1 MNFSLME
8 LWNHTGMFARAVLVL
23 FALGSAGVLLGF
35 SVSWGRARI
44 ERRGA
49 AGASGAAAVE
59 WEGAVCPAHAM
70 PARGTCTR
78 CGAFVCAEC
87 PVGQRCQRCLERIQ
101 GDGGGAVVAP
111 GLSLATLGGLS
122 FFMMLVGFARVFGKG
137 GALSTDD
144 ADLLGVVPLGLP
156 LLGGLLMTVAGIQ
169 MARNRSYG
177 LAIAGAVLAII
188 PVTNACCGIS
198 AGVGIWSLVVLRR
211 ADVKAV
217 FAAERE
223 EAEREAR
230 GRG

>member
-1 MNFSLME
+1 MNFSLMD
-8 LWNHTGMFARAVLVL
+8 LWNHTGMFAHAVLVL
-23 FALGSAGVLLGF
+23 LALGSAWALLGF

-44 ERRGA
+44 ERRGT
-49 AGASGAAAVE
+49 AGASGAAAVA
-59 WEGAVCPAHAM
+59 WAGAMCPAHAM

-87 PVGQRCQRCLERIQ
+87 PMGQRCQPCLERIQ

-137 GALSTDD
+137 GAISTDSV
-144 ADLLGVVPLGLP
+144 DLLGVVPLGLP
-156 LLGGLLMTVAGIQ
+156 LLGSLLMTVAGIQ

-223 EAEREAR
+223 EAEEDAR
-230 GRG
+230 